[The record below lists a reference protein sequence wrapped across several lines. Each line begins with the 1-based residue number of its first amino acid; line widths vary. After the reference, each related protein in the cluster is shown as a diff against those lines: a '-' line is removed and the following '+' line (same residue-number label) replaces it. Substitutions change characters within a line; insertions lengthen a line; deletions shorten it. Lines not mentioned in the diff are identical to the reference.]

1 MAKRKRRRRYTGPD
15 LTSASGL
22 SVGDTISIRAGPWD
36 ERGNATATL
45 RGAPI
50 SLQGAI
56 PGETVNAEIIKVFP
70 ERVAARTV
78 NAEVADSDRVTP
90 KCRYFGECSG
100 CQWQHLSYS
109 RQLSMKREIVV
120 NALRHFPE
128 TATVPVDPV
137 IGSPMQYGYR
147 NHARFSVGRGDE
159 SGVAGFVNADT
170 RRFVRI
176 DECVIMDDQI
186 NHTLA
191 KLQGR
196 LHRMTQWS
204 VRVGANSGDQTI
216 QPLLPADIQDV
227 ESGRQHYTESIC
239 RIDFRVAASSFFQVN
254 SHMIPFMTQT
264 IIDMLEPVG
273 DETLIDLYCGVGTFA
288 CLMAD
293 KVGRVIGIEESASAI
308 ENARRNAMPFGNVE
322 LVGARADTVA
332 HELEQRAIRA
342 DFVIV
347 DPPRIGCDDAT
358 IAALVDMRPAKI
370 VMVSCEPATFAPDL
384 AALCRAGFTLINVQ
398 PLDMFPQTK
407 HIEAVALLTRED
419 TQRDVSATD

>member
-22 SVGDTISIRAGPWD
+22 SVGDTISIRAGTWD

-45 RGAPI
+45 SGAPI

-109 RQLSMKREIVV
+109 RQLATKREIVV

-128 TATVPVDPV
+128 TATVHVEPV
-137 IGSPMQYGYR
+137 IGSPMRYGYR

-176 DECVIMDDQI
+176 DECIIMDDQI
-186 NHTLA
+186 NQTLA

-308 ENARRNAMPFGNVE
+308 ENARRNAMHFGNVE

-358 IAALVDMRPAKI
+358 IAALVDMRPGKI

-384 AALCRAGFTLINVQ
+384 AALCRAGFTLIKVQ

-407 HIEAVALLTRED
+407 HIEAVALLTREE
-419 TQRDVSATD
+419 TQRDVAATD